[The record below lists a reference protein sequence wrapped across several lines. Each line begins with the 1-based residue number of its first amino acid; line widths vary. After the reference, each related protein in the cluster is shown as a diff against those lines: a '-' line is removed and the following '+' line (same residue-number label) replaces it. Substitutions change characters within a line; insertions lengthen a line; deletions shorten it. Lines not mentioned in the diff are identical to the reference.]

1 MYQRY
6 QLLWELQ
13 SNGVYYPLHA
23 KVLVCQRE
31 LEMQI
36 LWLSLNHRLALQS
49 NKEEEERKGGSS
61 SNYEC
66 IGTLNQ

>member
-1 MYQRY
+1 
-6 QLLWELQ
+6 
-13 SNGVYYPLHA
+13 
-23 KVLVCQRE
+23 
-31 LEMQI
+31 MQI

-49 NKEEEERKGGSS
+49 NKEEEARKGGSS